1 MILLTRVQLQ
11 LSLDFHKIQVSF
23 LFFSLL
29 AAQGMAPADGTCAS
43 AQIFGR
49 SGVGFIRK
57 EEESI

>member
-1 MILLTRVQLQ
+1 MQLQ

>member
-1 MILLTRVQLQ
+1 VQLQ

-23 LFFSLL
+23 LFFPLL

-43 AQIFGR
+43 AQFFGR
-49 SGVGFIRK
+49 TVGFIRK